1 MKEYQSLLMMLK
13 VYNFNIQT
21 LHRHLIG
28 SNWFGNHEVLGN
40 YYEHI
45 QEDIDEL
52 VEIGL
57 SVEIDEPTIQESLD
71 KYAELE
77 IKDRDSKESFE
88 IAKGYFNDI
97 VAQINR
103 IADVPAD
110 VINKLQEK
118 QTYYRKEADYKLFR
132 AVM

>member
-1 MKEYQSLLMMLK
+1 MDEYQDLLKMLK
-13 VYNFNIQT
+13 VYNHNVQI

-28 SNWFGNHEVLGN
+28 ENWFGNHEVLGN

-52 VEIGL
+52 CELGL
-57 SVEIDEPTIQESLD
+57 SIEVDEPTIQESLNAYD
-71 KYAELE
+71 ELE
-77 IKDRDSKESFE
+77 IKNRDSKESFK
-88 IAKGYFNDI
+88 ITKDYFNII

-103 IADVPAD
+103 IKNVPDD

-118 QTYYRKEADYKLFR
+118 QEYYRVEADFKLFR

>member
-1 MKEYQSLLMMLK
+1 MDEYQDLLKMLK
-13 VYNFNIQT
+13 VYNHNIQI

-28 SNWFGNHEVLGN
+28 ENWFGNHEVLGN

-52 VEIGL
+52 CELGL
-57 SVEIDEPTIQESLD
+57 SIEVDEPTIQESLNAYD
-71 KYAELE
+71 ELE
-77 IKDRDSKESFE
+77 IKNRDSKESFK
-88 IAKGYFNDI
+88 ITKDYFNII

-103 IADVPAD
+103 IKNVPDD

-118 QTYYRKEADYKLFR
+118 QEYYRVEADFKLFR